1 MSDSLMN
8 LGPLAITAATP
19 LLLAVLGELIVQ
31 RSGMINLG
39 LEGMLLA
46 SAFGAVL
53 AAATTGSVT
62 AGFVGGMAG
71 AVLIAVVFG
80 VMTIQLRSD
89 QIVTGTAINLLALGM
104 TGVLYRELNHDNRL
118 VSGVPGLLPSSG
130 DGMSAIPS
138 LLRFDPI
145 TVVSWSIV
153 PAAAYLLL
161 FRTRFG
167 LRLRACGEEPE
178 ALRATGHSVSRY
190 RWTALAI
197 QATLAGIGGAYL
209 SLALSSGFAENMVAG
224 RGFIALAVVIFA
236 RWQPA
241 GALAGAALFG
251 VTAALQFFLQSIG
264 SGFPFHLLLALPYV
278 VTLIILGMYS
288 SVKAPGALGRTS
300 NEQ

>member
-1 MSDSLMN
+1 MSDSLLN
-8 LGPLAITAATP
+8 LVPLAITAATP

-46 SAFGAVL
+46 AAFGAVL
-53 AAATTGSVT
+53 VAAITGSVA
-62 AGFVGGMAG
+62 AGFVGGIAG
-71 AVLIAVVFG
+71 ALLIAVVFG
-80 VMTIQLRSD
+80 VMTIQLRCD
-89 QIVTGTAINLLALGM
+89 QIVTGTAVNLLALGL
-104 TGVLYRELNHDNRL
+104 TGVLYRELNGNNEL
-118 VSGVPGLLPSSG
+118 VSGVPRLLPSSSE
-130 DGMSAIPS
+130 GMSGLWA

-145 TVVSWSIV
+145 TVLSWTIV
-153 PAAAYLLL
+153 PVAAYVLL

-167 LRLRACGEEPE
+167 LRLRASGEEPE
-178 ALRATGHSVSRY
+178 ALRASGHSVTRY

-197 QATLAGIGGAYL
+197 QVILAGIGGAYL
-209 SLALSSGFAENMVAG
+209 SLALSSGFAENMAAG

-241 GALAGAALFG
+241 GAVAGAALFG

-278 VTLIILGMYS
+278 VTLIILGTYS
-288 SVKAPGALGRTS
+288 SVKAPGALGK
-300 NEQ
+300 Q

>member
-1 MSDSLMN
+1 MSDSLLN
-8 LGPLAITAATP
+8 LVPLAITATTP
-19 LLLAVLGELIVQ
+19 LLLVVLGELIVQ

-53 AAATTGSVT
+53 AASSTGSVV
-62 AGFVGGMAG
+62 AGFVGGIAG
-71 AVLIAVVFG
+71 ALVIAVVFG
-80 VMTIQLRSD
+80 VMTISRRCD

-118 VSGVPGLLPSSG
+118 VSGVPRLLPSSG
-130 DGMSAIPS
+130 EGMSALS
-138 LLRFDPI
+138 ALLRFDLI
-145 TVVSWSIV
+145 TVLSWSIV
-153 PAAAYLLL
+153 PAAAYVLL

-190 RWTALAI
+190 RWTALTI
-197 QATLAGIGGAYL
+197 QAILAGIGGAYL
-209 SLALSSGFAENMVAG
+209 ALALSSGFAENMAAG

-241 GALAGAALFG
+241 GAVAGAALFG

-278 VTLIILGMYS
+278 VTLIILGTYS
-288 SVKAPGALGRTS
+288 NVRAPGALGK
-300 NEQ
+300 Q

>member
-1 MSDSLMN
+1 MSDSVLT
-8 LGPLAITAATP
+8 LLPLAITAATP
-19 LLLAVLGELIVQ
+19 LLLAVLGEMIVQ

-53 AAATTGSVT
+53 AASSTGSVV
-62 AGFVGGMAG
+62 AGFVGGMGG
-71 AVLIAVVFG
+71 ALLIAVVFG
-80 VMTIQLRSD
+80 GMTIRMHCD
-89 QIVTGTAINLLALGM
+89 QIVTGTAINLLALGA
-104 TGVLYRELNHDNRL
+104 TGVLYRELNRDNML
-118 VSGVPGLLPSSG
+118 VSGVPRLLPSSG
-130 DGMSAIPS
+130 EGTFSMPA

-153 PAAAYLLL
+153 PFAAYVLL

-178 ALRATGHSVSRY
+178 ALRVTGHSISRY
-190 RWTALAI
+190 RWTALGVEAV
-197 QATLAGIGGAYL
+197 LAGIGGAYL

-224 RGFIALAVVIFA
+224 RGFIALAVVVFA

-241 GALAGAALFG
+241 GAVAGAALFG

-278 VTLIILGMYS
+278 VTLIILGTYS
-288 SVKAPGALGRTS
+288 SAKAPAALGK
-300 NEQ
+300 Q

>member
-1 MSDSLMN
+1 MSDSLLN
-8 LGPLAITAATP
+8 LVPLAITAATP

-46 SAFGAVL
+46 AAFGAVL
-53 AAATTGSVT
+53 VAASTGSVV
-62 AGFVGGMAG
+62 AGFVGGIAG
-71 AVLIAVVFG
+71 ALLIAVVFG
-80 VMTIQLRSD
+80 VMTIQLRCD
-89 QIVTGTAINLLALGM
+89 QIVTGTAVNLLALGL
-104 TGVLYRELNHDNRL
+104 TGVLYRELNGNNEL
-118 VSGVPGLLPSSG
+118 VSGVPRLLPSSG
-130 DGMSAIPS
+130 EGMSGLWA

-145 TVVSWSIV
+145 TMLSWTIV
-153 PAAAYLLL
+153 PAAVYVLL

-167 LRLRACGEEPE
+167 LRLRASGEEPE
-178 ALRATGHSVSRY
+178 ALRASGHSVARY

-197 QATLAGIGGAYL
+197 QVTLAGIGGAYL
-209 SLALSSGFAENMVAG
+209 SLALSSGFAENMAAG

-241 GALAGAALFG
+241 GAVAGAALFG

-278 VTLIILGMYS
+278 VTLIILGTYS
-288 SVKAPGALGRTS
+288 SVKAPGALGK
-300 NEQ
+300 